1 MKYHS
6 LHDFRTS
13 SHFKE
18 KFSVHFEDLNKTELL
33 TNFDV
38 NLTSFVGGV
47 MN

>member
-13 SHFKE
+13 IPFEEKSADHFI
-18 KFSVHFEDLNKTELL
+18 DLHKLKLL
-33 TNFDV
+33 PFFDD
-38 NLTSFVGGV
+38 NLTLSPGGV